1 MMSVASKNNCSIRSG
16 KARVLLVDDHPIIRE
31 GIKLLLNAEP
41 DLIVCGEYGILQ
53 EALSAAESLKPDL
66 VLADMLLEIGAGL
79 ELIRDFK
86 CRFPRLPVVVLTM
99 HEDAFF
105 AERTLRAGARGFLSK
120 NDSPA
125 NMIEGCR
132 TVLSGRPYVSHS
144 IAQAMACNMLDKN
157 GSAMGQTVGRLSDRE
172 LEVFELIG
180 QGLNTHEMAARLH
193 VSVNTIESHC
203 EHIRQKMDLPD
214 AKTLARRALEW
225 LKFEEISVDR
235 PKKEKSVKTLK
246 S

>member
-1 MMSVASKNNCSIRSG
+1 MAGASRNNCPIRAG

-41 DLIVCGEYGILQ
+41 DFTVCGEYGILQ
-53 EALSAAESLKPDL
+53 EALSAAEKLKPDL

-86 CRFPRLPVVVLTM
+86 NRCPKLPVVVLTM

-105 AERTLRAGARGFLSK
+105 AERALRAGARGFLSK
-120 NDSPA
+120 NDAPA

-132 TVLSGRPYVSHS
+132 KVLCGDVYVSPS
-144 IAQAMACNMLDKN
+144 IAQHMAFKMTELHA
-157 GSAMGQTVGRLSDRE
+157 GASGATIERLSDRE
-172 LEVFELIG
+172 IEVFELIG
-180 QGLNTHEMAARLH
+180 LGLNTHEMAARLH

-203 EHIRQKMDLPD
+203 EHIRQKLELAD
-214 AKTLARRALEW
+214 AKALARRALEW
-225 LKFEEISVDR
+225 LKFEEISAHPPLSAKPGR
-235 PKKEKSVKTLK
+235 NIGP
-246 S
+246 

>member
-1 MMSVASKNNCSIRSG
+1 MSGASKNNCPIRSG

-53 EALSAAESLKPDL
+53 EALSAAEILKPDL

-86 CRFPRLPVVVLTM
+86 NRFPGLPIVVLTM

-120 NDSPA
+120 RDSPA

-132 TVLSGRPYVSHS
+132 KVLSGS
-144 IAQAMACNMLDKN
+144 IHISPTVAEVMASSLLNN
-157 GSAMGQTVGRLSDRE
+157 QRGVTGGAVERLSDRE

-180 QGLNTHEMAARLH
+180 LGMNTHQMASRLH
-193 VSVNTIESHC
+193 VSLNTIESHC
-203 EHIRQKMDLPD
+203 EHIRQKMALAD
-214 AKTLARRALEW
+214 AKTLARRAYEW
-225 LKFEEISVDR
+225 LKFGEISVPCPR
-235 PKKEKSVKTLK
+235 STKQGKT
-246 S
+246 

>member
-1 MMSVASKNNCSIRSG
+1 MAGASKNNCPIRSG

-41 DLIVCGEYGILQ
+41 DFTVCGEYGILE
-53 EALSAAESLKPDL
+53 EALSAAEKLEPDL

-86 CRFPRLPVVVLTM
+86 IRCPKLPVVVLTM

-105 AERTLRAGARGFLSK
+105 AERVLRSGARGFLSK

-132 TVLSGRPYVSHS
+132 KVLTGQTYVSPS
-144 IAQAMACNMLDKN
+144 IAQDMISKMVESHGASL
-157 GSAMGQTVGRLSDRE
+157 GLGVERLSDRE

-193 VSVNTIESHC
+193 VSLNTIESHC
-203 EHIRQKMDLPD
+203 DHIRQKLELAD

-225 LKFEEISVDR
+225 LKFEEIAKHSPLNAR
-235 PKKEKSVKTLK
+235 AEKKTNS
-246 S
+246 